1 MDIQVGYWRW
11 KIYRWNEHPNPFRGR
26 SDLALE
32 WLRRFQKDRMVMSEL
47 RAQLSRAGL
56 DAQLGSADDNR
67 VLQEV
72 AVRLSSGE
80 FQVCAESS
88 HPFQTAVA
96 SVTPTDP
103 EAEAAA
109 EILNAPP
116 APTPTPAPKPE
127 PAPAPTLAG
136 DADAAMIA
144 EVLKQAAQTG
154 APFCEECQKAK
165 QAQAKV
171 QPASAPQPAAAASP
185 GVAATPAAVATPDA
199 ADATFPSSAD
209 TAAIATA
216 LQTAARNGDTFCV
229 ESDRVSPADT
239 GQT

>member
-1 MDIQVGYWRW
+1 MDIQLGYWRW

-32 WLRRFQKDRMVMSEL
+32 WLRRFQKDRLVMSEL

-56 DAQLGSADDNR
+56 DSQLWSADDNR

-96 SVTPTDP
+96 SVTPVDP
-103 EAEAAA
+103 EAQEAA

-116 APTPTPAPKPE
+116 APAPTPAPKPE
-127 PAPAPTLAG
+127 PAPAPTLAES
-136 DADAAMIA
+136 ADAVMIA

-171 QPASAPQPAAAASP
+171 QPAPAAQPAAAKPPATATP
-185 GVAATPAAVATPDA
+185 GAAATPDDT
-199 ADATFPSSAD
+199 DATFPSSAD
-209 TAAIATA
+209 PAAIATT

-229 ESDRVSPADT
+229 ESERVSPADT